1 MPSIRVTGMT
11 VEAGLIPSATLKD
24 AAMVSPCTLASRVPG
39 TALISTR
46 PSWPAPSMRPGVIHF
61 PAASMWVASGGMG
74 TFVPTATMRPSR
86 ISMLA
91 LASFGPETG

>member
-1 MPSIRVTGMT
+1 
-11 VEAGLIPSATLKD
+11 LIPSATLKA

-46 PSWPAPSMRPGVIHF
+46 PSWPVPSINPGVIHF
-61 PAASMWVASGGMG
+61 PAASMRVAPEGID
-74 TFVPTATMRPSR
+74 TFVPTATIRPSR
-86 ISMLA
+86 ISTVA